1 MITCVSFKSEHSM
14 KLFLNMEDVIV
25 LWKTM
30 IGQIKNDIYMA
41 LEKWLKTKV
50 LLTVKQ
56 SQ

>member
-1 MITCVSFKSEHSM
+1 MITCVSFKSEHSV